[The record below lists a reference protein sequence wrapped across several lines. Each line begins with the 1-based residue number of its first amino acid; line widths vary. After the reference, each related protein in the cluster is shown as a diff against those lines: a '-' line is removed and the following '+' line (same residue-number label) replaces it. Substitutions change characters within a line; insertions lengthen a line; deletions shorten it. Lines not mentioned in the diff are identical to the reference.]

1 MKREDLNDIRRSPED
16 DISLW
21 RNTKMDL
28 KRINAALNVMRRMP
42 PSQIELHLS
51 SLINLMPDLTDDL
64 LQRVDQP
71 LQTAKDKDNGRMYL
85 LCDYNR
91 DADSYR

>member
-1 MKREDLNDIRRSPED
+1 
-16 DISLW
+16 
-21 RNTKMDL
+21 MDL

-71 LQTAKDKDNGRMYL
+71 LQTAKDKESGRMYL